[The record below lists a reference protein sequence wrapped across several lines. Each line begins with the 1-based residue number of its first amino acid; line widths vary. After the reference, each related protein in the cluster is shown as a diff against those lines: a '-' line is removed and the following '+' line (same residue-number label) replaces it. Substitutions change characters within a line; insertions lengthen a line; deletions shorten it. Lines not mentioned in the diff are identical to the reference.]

1 MDLHVILYF
10 ERCKTI
16 YASPSNVSNT
26 LFQENQNTAN
36 VLYRSRCNKS
46 VLVADVFGSQL
57 HVWQTGK
64 MKIKLTVNHC

>member
-1 MDLHVILYF
+1 MSH
-10 ERCKTI
+10 
-16 YASPSNVSNT
+16 T
-26 LFQENQNTAN
+26 LVQENQNTAN